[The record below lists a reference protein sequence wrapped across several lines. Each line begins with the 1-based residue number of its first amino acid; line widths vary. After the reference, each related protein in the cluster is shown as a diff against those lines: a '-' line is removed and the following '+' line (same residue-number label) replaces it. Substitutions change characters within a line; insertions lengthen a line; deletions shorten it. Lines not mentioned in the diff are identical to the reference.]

1 MDEFE
6 DTGRASGQGWPM
18 GEVRPARYGWM
29 HGVCLEILYEN
40 LLRDLREEEAV
51 EVEDDCY

>member
-18 GEVRPARYGWM
+18 GEVRPARC
-29 HGVCLEILYEN
+29 VCLEILYEN